1 MLLNPTK
8 IKSIYA
14 IITTRTTSI
23 YITECT
29 MVNGEKTYKIEFSP
43 VTLCYRINKNIV
55 NFCKEYHYDKWFNLD
70 IMP

>member
-1 MLLNPTK
+1 
-8 IKSIYA
+8 
-14 IITTRTTSI
+14 
-23 YITECT
+23 